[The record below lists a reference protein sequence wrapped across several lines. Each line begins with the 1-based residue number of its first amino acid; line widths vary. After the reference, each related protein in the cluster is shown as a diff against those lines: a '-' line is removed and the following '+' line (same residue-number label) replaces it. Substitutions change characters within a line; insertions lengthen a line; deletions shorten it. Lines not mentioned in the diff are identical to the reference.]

1 MEKDFNI
8 NVYEIVGTSRP
19 FGRTSEDGTPSG
31 DTIRQL
37 ANDNWDK
44 YEKINILFEG
54 VARMT
59 RGFMDEAIAKLLDDH
74 SLEEFN
80 AKIHFPDAKESI
92 VKELNECIKLRLK
105 IIRIKKEREAEGK
118 L

>member
-1 MEKDFNI
+1 MEKDFDI
-8 NVYEIVGTSRP
+8 NVYEITGTSRP
-19 FGRTSEDGTPSG
+19 FGRTSEDGSPSG

-54 VARMT
+54 VAQMT
-59 RGFMDEAIAKLLDDH
+59 RGFMDEAIAKLLEDH

-80 AKIHFPDAKESI
+80 IKIYFPDAKESI
-92 VKELNECIKLRLK
+92 VKELNACLKLRIK
-105 IIRIKKEREAEGK
+105 IIRINKEREAEGK

>member
-8 NVYEIVGTSRP
+8 NVYEIIGTSTP
-19 FGRTSEDGTPSG
+19 FGRTSQDGSPSG
-31 DTIRQL
+31 DTIREL
-37 ANDNWDK
+37 ISDNWDK

-59 RGFMDEAIAKLLDDH
+59 RGFMDEAIAKLLEDH

-80 AKIHFPDAKESI
+80 SKIYFPDAKESI
-92 VKELNECIKLRLK
+92 VKELNESIKLRLK
-105 IIRIKKEREAEGK
+105 IIRVNKEREAEGQ

>member
-1 MEKDFNI
+1 MEKDFDI
-8 NVYEIVGTSRP
+8 NVYEITGTSRP
-19 FGRTSEDGTPSG
+19 FGRTSEDGSPSG

-54 VARMT
+54 VAQMT
-59 RGFMDEAIAKLLDDH
+59 RGFMDEAIAKLLEDH

-80 AKIHFPDAKESI
+80 SKIYFPDAKESI
-92 VKELNECIKLRLK
+92 VKELNACLKLRIK
-105 IIRIKKEREAEGK
+105 IIRINKEREAEGK

>member
-1 MEKDFNI
+1 MEKDFDINI
-8 NVYEIVGTSRP
+8 YEITGTSRP
-19 FGRTSEDGTPSG
+19 FGRTSEDGSPSG
-31 DTIRQL
+31 DTIRKL

-54 VARMT
+54 VAQMT
-59 RGFMDEAIAKLLDDH
+59 RGFMDEAIAKLLEDH

-80 AKIHFPDAKESI
+80 SKIYFPDAKESI
-92 VKELNECIKLRLK
+92 VKELNACLKLRIK
-105 IIRIKKEREAEGK
+105 IIRINKEREAEGK